1 MEMNHGSR
9 HIILAARRSDSNY
22 HSAAPLLALAAD
34 MSEQESQRDE
44 SHTTE
49 VAQKREH
56 RVANSAAR
64 VRQILGPA
72 IAARL

>member
-1 MEMNHGSR
+1 MEMDHGSR
-9 HIILAARRSDSNY
+9 HIILAARRSDPNY

-34 MSEQESQRDE
+34 MSERESHHDE

-49 VAQKREH
+49 VAQKRESSF
-56 RVANSAAR
+56 VSAAR
-64 VRQILGPA
+64 VREILGPA